1 VAVGAIYPTPC
12 KADAIVVGLG
22 RLCQARKAIS
32 LPIVA
37 IGGIDMENAPAV
49 IDAGADAI
57 AVISAVVGATDVQD
71 AARKLAE
78 RIQKN

>member
-1 VAVGAIYPTPC
+1 
-12 KADAIVVGLG
+12 LE

-37 IGGIDMENAPAV
+37 IGGIDIENAPEV

-57 AVISAVVGATDVQD
+57 AVISAVVGTADVQD

-78 RIQKN
+78 RIEKN